1 MALSFPKKPER
12 FREDVIFIFIK
23 CNTKLPPY
31 LPLPRF
37 ILRSELSL
45 NAKLLYGLLLS
56 RSMVSR
62 KNDWTDDQGHVYIIY
77 TIRQL
82 AEDLDRSERT
92 VKNAL
97 GELEAQDLIH
107 RVRQGWNQP
116 NHIYVLLPNRVQ
128 ISSPPEGTICPVDG
142 QNASPSMGQDL
153 PPNDTNTKYTTNRKT
168 KGEDLA
174 PLGSYQNVFLS
185 AEQLNELRQE
195 FPDRLDA
202 YIEKLSVY
210 MKQHGKAYA
219 DHAVPLRKWLHEDQ
233 NTGAAYD
240 YDYAYEEGECL

>member
-1 MALSFPKKPER
+1 MNPIYITRTTA
-12 FREDVIFIFIK
+12 
-23 CNTKLPPY
+23 LPPFVA
-31 LPLPRF
+31 LPRF
-37 ILRSELSL
+37 ILNSGLSL

-62 KNDWTDDQGHVYIIY
+62 KNDWTDEQGHVYIIY

-116 NHIYVLLPNRVQ
+116 NHIYVLLPDRVQ
-128 ISSPPEGTICPVDG
+128 VSSPPEGTICPVDG
-142 QNASPSMGQDL
+142 QKAAPSMGQDL
-153 PPNDTNTKYTTNRKT
+153 PPSNTNIQKT
-168 KGEDLA
+168 RESNTIREEA
-174 PLGSYQNVFLS
+174 SPLGSYQNVFLS
-185 AEQLNELRQE
+185 EDQLNQLRQE
-195 FPDRLDA
+195 FPGQADA
-202 YIEKLSVY
+202 YIEKLSIY

-219 DHAVPLRKWLHEDQ
+219 DHAVTLRKWLHEDQ
-233 NTGAAYD
+233 KTGAAYD

>member
-1 MALSFPKKPER
+1 MNLIYITR
-12 FREDVIFIFIK
+12 
-23 CNTKLPPY
+23 TTTLPPFVA
-31 LPLPRF
+31 LPRF
-37 ILRSELSL
+37 ILNSGLSL

-82 AEDLDRSERT
+82 AEDMDRSERT

-97 GELEAQDLIH
+97 SELEGQDLIH

-116 NHIYVLLPNRVQ
+116 NHIYVLLPDRVQ
-128 ISSPPEGTICPVDG
+128 ISSPPEGTACPVDG
-142 QNASPSMGQDL
+142 QKVSPSKGQDL
-153 PPNDTNTKYTTNRKT
+153 PSNYTNIKNTKNKKI
-168 KGEDLA
+168 KGENLD
-174 PLGSYQNVFLS
+174 PLGPYKNVFLS
-185 AEQLNELRQE
+185 AEELNALRQE
-195 FPDRLDA
+195 FPGQADT

-210 MKQHGKAYA
+210 MKQHGKTYA
-219 DHAVPLRKWLHEDQ
+219 DHAVTLRKWLHEDQ
-233 NTGAAYD
+233 KTGAAYD

>member
-1 MALSFPKKPER
+1 MA
-12 FREDVIFIFIK
+12 
-23 CNTKLPPY
+23 
-31 LPLPRF
+31 LPRF
-37 ILRSELSL
+37 ILNSGLSL
-45 NAKLLYGLLLS
+45 NAKMLYGLLLS

-62 KNDWTDDQGHVYIIY
+62 KNDWTDEQGHVYIIY

-116 NHIYVLLPNRVQ
+116 NHIYVLLPDRVQ
-128 ISSPPEGTICPVDG
+128 VSSPPEGTICPVDG
-142 QNASPSMGQDL
+142 QKAAPSMGQNL
-153 PPNDTNTKYTTNRKT
+153 PPSNTNIQKT
-168 KGEDLA
+168 RESNTIREEA
-174 PLGSYQNVFLS
+174 SPLGSYQNVFLS
-185 AEQLNELRQE
+185 ADQLNQLRQE
-195 FPDRLDA
+195 FPGQADA
-202 YIEKLSVY
+202 YIEKLSIY

-219 DHAVPLRKWLHEDQ
+219 DHAVTLRKWLHEDQ
-233 NTGAAYD
+233 KTGAAYD